1 MYRKVKRTPLVF
13 DHKPHLLKAIKIC
26 DYSQK
31 KLGGLSGIDPQK
43 INYLLN
49 RGQKV
54 KLEDAWAIQEAT
66 QKVVK
71 WYELAEPN
79 ELTQELMAKSDLLYN
94 MSISERVETGLA
106 YEAELRSQPP
116 GSVKGRIEGRVAKRV
131 HFGNYCTYRQAK
143 KVKLQGIPECVAAMD
158 LKQFRIFPLSG
169 VAEYPPEEQRYLLSL
184 ALRPMKAWMKAHPI
198 PAKKTRTRQIP
209 DSASSEIAS
218 SMDTVWIS
226 SKRPALHPDS
236 HASVLKMI
244 RAVLADPALGKAEKN
259 SQLPL
264 RLFFLSLCCH
274 ADEQGRCQPVD
285 LEEIGKCLWGN
296 RRDGHAALQHLL
308 KAGKVQLSPLAGE
321 SS

>member
-1 MYRKVKRTPLVF
+1 MYRKVKRTPLIF
-13 DHKPHLLKAIKIC
+13 DHKPHLIKAIKIC

-31 KLGGLSGIDPQK
+31 GLGELSGIDAQK

-66 QKVVK
+66 RKEVK

-79 ELTQELMAKSDLLYN
+79 EFTQELMAKSELLHN

-106 YEAELRSQPP
+106 YEAELRSRPP
-116 GSVKGRIEGRVAKRV
+116 GSVKGRIECRVAKRV

-143 KVKLQGIPECVAAMD
+143 KVKLKGIPECVVAMD
-158 LKQFRIFPLSG
+158 LKKFRIFPLSC
-169 VAEYPPEEQRYLLSL
+169 VADYSPEEQRYLLTL
-184 ALRPMKAWMKAHPI
+184 TLRQMKAWMKAHSI
-198 PAKKTRTRQIP
+198 TAKKTRTLQIP
-209 DSASSEIAS
+209 DSFSSEILS
-218 SMDTVWIS
+218 SMDTVWVS
-226 SKRPALHPDS
+226 LKRPAIHSES
-236 HASVLKMI
+236 HTNVLKMI
-244 RAVLADPALGKAEKN
+244 RTVLADSALGKAEKN

-274 ADEQGRCQPVD
+274 ADEHGRCQQAD

-296 RRDGHAALQHLL
+296 RRDGHTALQHLL
-308 KAGKVQLSPLAGE
+308 KAGKVQLSPLVGE